1 MEYEFSQH
9 VNKEDYVAFLMN
21 HLKMN
26 LMRPFNLILFTFG
39 LGYLLL
45 APFVTGDIT
54 FTLIGLTL
62 VLVMGLSVLL
72 ARYNAGRRYEKNKH
86 LFDMTYRVTE
96 DTFHYMLGD
105 KTIDKKWMDF
115 FSANETKDYLYIFA
129 SKDSGS
135 VLIKREIPSD
145 AIAFIKAQ
153 LRAHVDPRRLKL
165 KPDLETTD

>member
-1 MEYEFSQH
+1 MEYHFSQH
-9 VNKEDYVAFLMN
+9 VTKEDYVAFLMN

-39 LGYLLL
+39 LGYLLI
-45 APFVTGDIT
+45 APFVTGDFT

-62 VLVMGLSVLL
+62 VVVMVFSVFL
-72 ARYNAGRRYEKNKH
+72 ARFNAGRRYEKNKH
-86 LFDMTYRVTE
+86 LFDMSYRVDDE
-96 DTFHYMLGD
+96 TFSYMLGD

-115 FSANETKDYLYIFA
+115 FSANETKEYLYIFA

-135 VLIKREIPSD
+135 VLIKREIPND

-153 LRAHVDPRRLKL
+153 LRAHVDPKRVKL
-165 KPDLETTD
+165 LPDDQTTE